1 MQYNWQHPEWPN
13 FKYDILKIQ
22 DVLYTYIKESSTLLG
37 GLSQFSEEVQSDAL
51 VDLMVSEALKTSEIE
66 GEKFNYND
74 VRSSLMKEL
83 GIYSPSKVHY
93 DPRTSG
99 LAQLMVLMRKT
110 YKEPLSKEHLFK
122 WQELIFLGD
131 NNHKHKEV
139 GKWRSGSEP
148 MQIVSGAIGH
158 EQVHFEAPPSEK
170 VDFEMT
176 QFINWFNVTSPSPNK
191 VNLPGPIRAA
201 ISHIYFESIHP
212 FADGN
217 GRIGRAI
224 SEKALSQ
231 DLGGPSLL
239 SLSTIISKNKKKYY
253 AELSY
258 ASRYDIDITA
268 WIKYFVDV
276 IYQAQLD
283 SKQHILFVLNKAKFW
298 HQYRHNLN
306 ERQQKVVERMFQA
319 GSKGFKGGMSAQK
332 YMKLTNCS
340 KATAT
345 RDLSDL
351 LQQGCF
357 IRLPGSGRSTRY
369 DINFSNC
376 F

>member
-1 MQYNWQHPEWPN
+1 MQYNWQHPKWPN
-13 FKYDILKIQ
+13 FKYDLSKVQ
-22 DVLYTYIKESSTLLG
+22 ELLYLYVKESSALLG
-37 GLSQFSEEVQSDAL
+37 GLSQFSKEIQSDAF

-66 GEKFNYND
+66 GEKFNYKD
-74 VRSSLMKEL
+74 VRSSLMREL
-83 GIYSPSKVHY
+83 GIYSSSKTQY
-93 DPRTSG
+93 DPKTTG
-99 LAQLMVLMRKT
+99 IAQLMVLIGKT
-110 YKEPLSKEHLFK
+110 YQEPLSKEQLFK

-131 NNHKHKEV
+131 NHYQHRDI
-139 GKWRSGSEP
+139 GKWRLGNDP

-158 EQVHFEAPPSEK
+158 EKVHFEAPPSDK
-170 VDFEMT
+170 VDSEMT
-176 QFINWFNVTSPSPNK
+176 QFINWFNATAPSQGR

-201 ISHIYFESIHP
+201 IAHIYFESIHP
-212 FADGN
+212 FSDGN

-239 SLSTIISKNKKKYY
+239 SLSTIISRNKKKYY

-258 ASRYDIDITA
+258 ASRYDIDISA
-268 WIKYFVDV
+268 WIEYFVHV

-298 HQYRHNLN
+298 HQYRDQLN
-306 ERQQKVVERMFQA
+306 ERQQKVIERMFQA

-332 YMKLTNCS
+332 YMKLTKCS

-351 LQQGCF
+351 LQQGCLM
-357 IRLPGSGRSTRY
+357 RLPGSGRSTRY
-369 DINFSNC
+369 DIGFMH
-376 F
+376 